1 MDNITEDFENE
12 LKKIMSQFSLH
23 ENYPEKR
30 EIFVNELTKD
40 SVKNPYFDETRGL
53 RFNDEKIRY
62 DLIPPLAHRE
72 CAKVWTKG
80 LDKYPAGN
88 WEKGMPWSEVIAS
101 ALRHLEAIRLGEDI
115 DTESGL
121 LHAAHLQCNAQMLTE
136 YYFTKK
142 EFDNRKKYETK

>member
-1 MDNITEDFENE
+1 M
-12 LKKIMSQFSLH
+12 KASG
-23 ENYPEKR
+23 R
-30 EIFVNELTKD
+30 
-40 SVKNPYFDETRGL
+40 NPDFDEVRAL
-53 RFNDEKIRY
+53 RYNSDKLRY

-115 DTESGL
+115 DPEDGL

-136 YYFTKK
+136 YYFTKQD
-142 EFDNRKKYETK
+142 FDNRKKYDL